1 MFDVNIT
8 FPFEAI
14 LLPLKVETGINAIF
28 TSCIPLS
35 LEYERLSIVVARR
48 RSSSSHCKI
57 ENRLMGLI
65 RKLVS
70 LRDQEGH
77 NIGKVPF
84 KRNLFYLLILLVGLL
99 LLKNKTNKNQK
110 L

>member
-28 TSCIPLS
+28 TSGVPLS

-48 RSSSSHCKI
+48 RSSSSHYKI
-57 ENRLMGLI
+57 ENRMMGLI
-65 RKLVS
+65 RNLVS
-70 LRDQEGH
+70 LRDKKGLDF
-77 NIGKVPF
+77 GKVSL
-84 KRNLFYLLILLVGLL
+84 KRN
-99 LLKNKTNKNQK
+99 
-110 L
+110 

>member
-35 LEYERLSIVVARR
+35 LEYERLSIVVARI
-48 RSSSSHCKI
+48 RSSSSHYKI
-57 ENRLMGLI
+57 ENRWRMMGLI

-70 LRDQEGH
+70 LRDQKGH
-77 NIGKVPF
+77 DFGKVSF
-84 KRNLFYLLILLVGLL
+84 KRN
-99 LLKNKTNKNQK
+99 
-110 L
+110 

>member
-14 LLPLKVETGINAIF
+14 LLPLKAETGINAIF
-28 TSCIPLS
+28 TSGVPLS
-35 LEYERLSIVVARR
+35 LEYERLCIVVARR

-70 LRDQEGH
+70 LRNQ
-77 NIGKVPF
+77 KVTTLVKFPS
-84 KRNLFYLLILLVGLL
+84 KETRYMLILLVGLL
-99 LLKNKTNKNQK
+99 LLKNKQANKSQK